1 MKRVPKPLEALVA
14 VAKRQDASLDDIMSA
29 AKATDQR
36 VLKENAH
43 FVLTS
48 IPGTNDTGLGA
59 IKFIAI
65 HRAIGSEP
73 VIFAMIAA
81 TLTRGPMVDREAC
94 IALEYMLKEAC
105 MPLVTGHF
113 FNALAFGKS
122 ACAKLLHAHDLDK
135 PSGGLGTT
143 WGYIDRDK
151 RLQVVKMLIEIANP
165 PRDVLMQ
172 IRTIAEDAS
181 DVAIWLDAHLGLTI
195 PMRNSTAKH

>member
-105 MPLVTGHF
+105 MPLVSGPFSTLSRLERAR
-113 FNALAFGKS
+113 ALS
-122 ACAKLLHAHDLDK
+122 C
-135 PSGGLGTT
+135 S
-143 WGYIDRDK
+143 
-151 RLQVVKMLIEIANP
+151 M
-165 PRDVLMQ
+165 
-172 IRTIAEDAS
+172 
-181 DVAIWLDAHLGLTI
+181 LTI
-195 PMRNSTAKH
+195 STNLLVGGVLLGAT

>member
-105 MPLVTGHF
+105 MPLVSGPF

-135 PSGGLGTT
+135 PSGGWGTT

-165 PRDVLMQ
+165 SRDVLMQ

-195 PMRNSTAKH
+195 PMSNSTAKH

>member
-94 IALEYMLKEAC
+94 IALEYMLEEAC
-105 MPLVTGHF
+105 MPLVAGPF

-122 ACAKLLHAHDLDK
+122 ACAKLLHAHDLHK
-135 PSGGLGTT
+135 PSGGWGTT

-165 PRDVLMQ
+165 SRDVLMQ

-195 PMRNSTAKH
+195 PMSNSTAKH